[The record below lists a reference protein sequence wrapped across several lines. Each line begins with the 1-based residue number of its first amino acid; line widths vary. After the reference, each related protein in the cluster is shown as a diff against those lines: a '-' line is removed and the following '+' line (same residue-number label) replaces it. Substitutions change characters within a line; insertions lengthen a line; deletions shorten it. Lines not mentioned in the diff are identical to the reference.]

1 MDVLTHV
8 KKWAAGIADV
18 AVSLMAMF
26 IALEVLF
33 KGSALPFLP
42 ATDVI
47 GSVTGIV
54 KGLGSEGIVGLV
66 AVWVLYSIWNK
77 K

>member
-1 MDVLTHV
+1 MDVLALV

-18 AVSLMAMF
+18 AVSVMAML
-26 IALEVLF
+26 IVLEVLF
-33 KGSALPFLP
+33 KGSALAFLP

-47 GSVTGIV
+47 GSVVGV
-54 KGLGSEGIVGLV
+54 LKALGSEGVVGLV
-66 AVWVLYSIWNK
+66 SVWILWVIWNK